1 MRFLIDECLSHTLVD
16 IANSCGCEAH
26 HVTRLDRGGTED
38 RHLIPLIL
46 NGDFTLVTNNADDF
60 RRLYGKV
67 ALHAGLIL
75 FIGQMNRPMQ
85 QRVFRDFLPRI
96 SDVDLINTL
105 VEVRLDNDTVR
116 TSFHAIG
123 SHC

>member
-16 IANSCGCEAH
+16 IANSCGYEAH

-38 RHLIPLIL
+38 
-46 NGDFTLVTNNADDF
+46 F
-60 RRLYGKV
+60 RRLYAKV

-75 FIGQMNRPMQ
+75 FIGQMNRPTQ

-96 SDVDLINTL
+96 SDLDLINTL